1 MIHSIVNIS
10 LYQSDDENFA
20 NKTADRLT
28 TAAKRVRFVHRTN
41 LQTSSRH
48 LETLYV
54 LGTSEFQNLS
64 LAHMVVKNGIQQ
76 CSEVQQGR

>member
-1 MIHSIVNIS
+1 MIHSVVTVS
-10 LYQSDDENFA
+10 LYQRDDENCA
-20 NKTADRLT
+20 NKTVDRFT

-48 LETLYV
+48 LQTVYV
-54 LGTSEFQNLS
+54 LGTWEFQILS

-76 CSEVQQGR
+76 CNEVQQGR

>member
-1 MIHSIVNIS
+1 MHSIVNMS
-10 LYQSDDENFA
+10 LYQRDDENFA
-20 NKTADRLT
+20 NKTVERLT

-48 LETLYV
+48 LQTVYV
-54 LGTSEFQNLS
+54 LGTWEFQNLS
-64 LAHMVVKNGIQQ
+64 LAHMAVTNGIQQ